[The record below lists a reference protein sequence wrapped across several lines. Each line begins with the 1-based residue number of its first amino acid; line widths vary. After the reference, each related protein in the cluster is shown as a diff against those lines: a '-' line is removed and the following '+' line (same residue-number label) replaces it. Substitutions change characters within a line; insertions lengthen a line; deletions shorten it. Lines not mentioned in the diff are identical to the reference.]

1 MRTDS
6 GPPPPTDA
14 GWPGHLGK
22 GHDMKYCRVLCVLV
36 LAACLSGCADS
47 EQAEAKAPETKA
59 APHQASL
66 FPVRS
71 TWDSR
76 GAYVE
81 RDVSEMPRIITGVL
95 EEMGIVIEQ
104 KNEQPERCE
113 YVAKSPGGLDV
124 QVRAT
129 AILKGSCHL
138 ETNVH
143 GQASVAKM
151 LAQKVTGALVEASR

>member
-1 MRTDS
+1 
-6 GPPPPTDA
+6 
-14 GWPGHLGK
+14 
-22 GHDMKYCRVLCVLV
+22 MKYCRVLCVLV

-47 EQAEAKAPETKA
+47 EQAGAKAPETEA
-59 APHQASL
+59 AQHRESL

-71 TWDSR
+71 AWGSSS
-76 GAYVE
+76 AYVE
-81 RDVSEMPRIITGVL
+81 RDVGEMPQIITGVL

-104 KNEQPERCE
+104 KDEQPERCE

-151 LAQKVTGALVEASR
+151 LARKVGAALVEASR